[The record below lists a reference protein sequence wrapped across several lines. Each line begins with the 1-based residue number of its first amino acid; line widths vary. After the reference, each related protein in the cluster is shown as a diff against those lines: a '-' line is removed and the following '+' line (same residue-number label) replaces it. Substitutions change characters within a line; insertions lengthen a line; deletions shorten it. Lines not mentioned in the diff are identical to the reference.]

1 MYFDELSEE
10 LIMEICRYE
19 NPDGVVI
26 SVGGQTPN
34 NRAVGLAKAGVNIL
48 GHLLGRDK
56 KVLRYY

>member
-1 MYFDELSEE
+1 
-10 LIMEICRYE
+10 MEICRYE

-48 GHLLGRDK
+48 GTTVRRWTLK
-56 KVLRYY
+56 